1 MMNYGQNL
9 HDVLRDHKIVLHPT
23 NVSSLKEKMDK
34 AGVDKVDRD
43 NAYNLLRL
51 PHHQHLTHDKA
62 IRAIDALDKIG
73 KIQKH
78 YSGNA
83 RFLLARA
90 TSLISAREK
99 GAALAQHTE
108 AMQRVKARSAEQ
120 QKLQKQKKETALGAT
135 PSRSPSPPRGTPVQ
149 LAPPMRFP

>member
-1 MMNYGQNL
+1 M
-9 HDVLRDHKIVLHPT
+9 PT
-23 NVSSLKEKMDK
+23 ICSDYHTISTSRTTKQYAPSM
-34 AGVDKVDRD
+34 RS
-43 NAYNLLRL
+43 
-51 PHHQHLTHDKA
+51 
-62 IRAIDALDKIG
+62 DKIG

-120 QKLQKQKKETALGAT
+120 QNCNSRKETALGAT